1 MTFLMVSL
9 FIFVREYL
17 RDRVAIRHRKRTRIL
32 NANKINSIN
41 NTAVTPVDFIDE
53 SSGDNVNNTAVAPV
67 DESSGGGKNV
77 DAVEKVGGGY
87 K

>member
-1 MTFLMVSL
+1 
-9 FIFVREYL
+9 
-17 RDRVAIRHRKRTRIL
+17 L

-67 DESSGGGKNV
+67 DIIGERSGGGKNGN
-77 DAVEKVGGGY
+77 AVEKVGGGY